1 MPTVQ
6 GMSPQRVAVEQ
17 QIAVFGGSGS
27 GKTVLLSSFYGAA
40 QEPSVRRANRYAVSA
55 DDTAQGRK
63 LHKDYLGMRD
73 AATAPAAN
81 RFAAT
86 AYRFVVEPSAAD
98 VPRGK
103 ARPRPSKALGIVW
116 HDYPGEWFE
125 EDPGSAEEEA
135 RRVTTFRSL
144 LSADV
149 AVLLVDGQQLVEY
162 AGEEE
167 RYLKSLLT
175 DFHTGL
181 FRLRDDVLEDG
192 KRLTRF
198 PRIWMLALSKA
209 DLLPDTDVDAFREL
223 VLGKAGGELE
233 ELRTV
238 LQSFV
243 EEPDALDVGED
254 FILLSSAHF
263 EPGKIDV
270 TQRTGVDLLLPVTAM
285 LPFERFAK
293 WATNRERGARV
304 AEQLLDTLSPLLA
317 LLPLQRLLKFHPAG
331 RLISLIGGGTSSQVL
346 RFAGKKIAKYKNEA
360 EAERDFLTAVLTRFT
375 ADLDRGVAEH
385 VLRRSD
391 S

>member
-1 MPTVQ
+1 
-6 GMSPQRVAVEQ
+6 MSPQRVAVEQ

-86 AYRFVVEPSAAD
+86 AYRFVVEPSAAE

-103 ARPRPSKALGIVW
+103 ARPKPSKALGIVW

-125 EDPGSAEEEA
+125 EDPSSAEEEA

-175 DFHTGL
+175 GL

-209 DLLPDTDVDAFREL
+209 DLLPDTDVDEFREL

-346 RFAGKKIAKYKNEA
+346 RFAGKKIAKFKNEA

-375 ADLDRGVAEH
+375 AELNRGVAEH
-385 VLRRSD
+385 VLRRSE